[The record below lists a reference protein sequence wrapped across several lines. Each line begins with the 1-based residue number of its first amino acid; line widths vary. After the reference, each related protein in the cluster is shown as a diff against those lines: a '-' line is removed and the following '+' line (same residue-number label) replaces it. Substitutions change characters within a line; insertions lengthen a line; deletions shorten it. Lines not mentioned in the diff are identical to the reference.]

1 MWKRGIDVVNVVRKE
16 CQNICD
22 SILGII
28 GEYVDEPTRV
38 IGRMSPNTN
47 PIFYIAG
54 HRIKKCMNGTIR
66 PVLSWGEY
74 GIFDGQFIQPCD
86 LSVSNGK
93 VCVCDSGQHRIQIFD
108 MNGRFLHGIG
118 ICGKGPGEFISPS
131 KCVANDNYLYVM
143 EEKGY
148 RVQVFDLKTYQYLFE
163 IKAID
168 YFYDFAVNNTHIY
181 ILGEEKGK
189 QYKQYIE
196 IFDTVCN
203 NVMRSSHNV
212 MRSSHNVM
220 RSSHNVMRSS
230 HNVMR
235 SSHNV
240 MRSSH
245 FKKRIPLQSWITK
258 ITATKIGL
266 LLQTWGNEIT
276 WLTYHGEVKQF
287 PIKSAEHICV
297 DEQDRVICNGIILE

>member
-1 MWKRGIDVVNVVRKE
+1 MWKRGTDVVNVVRKE
-16 CQNICD
+16 CQKICD

-38 IGRMSPNTN
+38 VGRMLPNPS
-47 PIFYIAG
+47 PIFFIVG
-54 HRIKKCMNGTIR
+54 QRIKKCINGTVK

-108 MNGRFLHGIG
+108 TNGKFLHGIG
-118 ICGKGPGEFISPS
+118 VYGKGPGEFISPS
-131 KCVANDNYLYVM
+131 KCIANDNYLYVM

-181 ILGEEKGK
+181 IIGEEKGK

-203 NVMRSSHNV
+203 YQ
-212 MRSSHNVM
+212 
-220 RSSHNVMRSS
+220 
-230 HNVMR
+230 
-235 SSHNV
+235 
-240 MRSSH
+240 
-245 FKKRIPLQSWITK
+245 KRIPLQSWTTK

-266 LLQTWGNEIT
+266 LLRTWSNDIT
-276 WLTYHGEVKQF
+276 CITYHGEVKQF
-287 PIKSAEHICV
+287 PIKCAEHIIV
-297 DEQDRVICNGIILE
+297 DEQDRIICNGIIYE